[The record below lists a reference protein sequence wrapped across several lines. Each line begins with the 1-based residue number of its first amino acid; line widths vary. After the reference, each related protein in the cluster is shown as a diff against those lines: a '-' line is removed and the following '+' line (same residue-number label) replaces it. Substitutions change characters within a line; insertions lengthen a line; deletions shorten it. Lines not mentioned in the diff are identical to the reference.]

1 MESENRQ
8 ELKIVIRNTTDF
20 IKISKFIVQNNF
32 NIHHPSRLINS
43 FYFDNNFK
51 DHKYSIEGITPRKK
65 IRIRA
70 YGNSKNFKL
79 ETCNLEKKI
88 TFSDGKFKIIKK
100 WNMLKKNNN
109 LINIEMLNHE
119 NQILKKTLIPT
130 IAVTYYRDYYINADY
145 VRCTIDRDIKYSFF
159 KLNKNN
165 IEIKNTMNI
174 EKRKVFEIK
183 NKKNTELLLEK
194 IDLHWQRFSKYS
206 NGISR
211 LS

>member
-8 ELKIVIRNTTDF
+8 ELKIVIRNRTDF
-20 IKISKFIVQNNF
+20 LKISNFIVQNNF

-43 FYFDNNFK
+43 FYFDNDFK
-51 DHKYSIEGITPRKK
+51 DHEHSIEGITPRKK

-70 YGNSKNFKL
+70 YGYSKNFKL
-79 ETCNLEKKI
+79 DACNLEKKI
-88 TFSDGKFKIIKK
+88 TFSNGKFKIIKK
-100 WNMLKKNNN
+100 WNKLKKNDSLMNVK
-109 LINIEMLNHE
+109 MLTHK
-119 NQILKKTLIPT
+119 NQILKKILIPT
-130 IAVTYYRDYYINADY
+130 ICVTYLRDYYVNLKG
-145 VRCTIDRDIKYSFF
+145 VRCTIDKDIKYSFF
-159 KLNKNN
+159 KMYEDN
-165 IEIKNTMNI
+165 IEIKNIINI
-174 EKRKVFEIK
+174 ERRKVFEIK